1 MILITLLVIALVNY
15 SSVNVE
21 VYDEIPPIKK
31 EPGIKIIGLISDTHI
46 PSRSKKLPENVFVL
60 FEDVDMIIHAGD
72 IVRMDVVKS
81 LEKIAPVIAVYG
93 NMDPDSLRTAL
104 DEIEMVEIY
113 NLKIGVMHNP
123 NTMWGIGGMK
133 KIAKENDLD
142 VLIFGHTHKQFMKW
156 EDDILFIN
164 PGSPTDPL
172 PPIFVKSSVGLL
184 LVSEDRVQPF
194 FIKV

>member
-113 NLKIGVMHNP
+113 NDLTTSIR
-123 NTMWGIGGMK
+123 TM
-133 KIAKENDLD
+133 
-142 VLIFGHTHKQFMKW
+142 
-156 EDDILFIN
+156 
-164 PGSPTDPL
+164 SPA
-172 PPIFVKSSVGLL
+172 
-184 LVSEDRVQPF
+184 
-194 FIKV
+194 